1 MNTVHPDD
9 KIKVEHLTTPIPEI
23 PKGRR
28 DQMRERVLEAAE
40 AVISTK
46 GLAGLKAR
54 DIAARAGCALGAIY
68 TVFEDLDE
76 LILGVNQRTLARLE
90 AALAA
95 PEGADGEAELQR
107 LARAYLGYARDQE
120 PRWRALFE
128 HRLPPEKPLPDWYAR
143 DRDRLFALA
152 EAPLAS
158 LLPNE
163 EPAARKLRARTLF
176 SAVHGVVL
184 LGLEEKLAPTSSG
197 TLEAQ
202 LREFVATVVRG
213 LREN

>member
-1 MNTVHPDD
+1 LA
-9 KIKVEHLTTPIPEI
+9 KPITENS
-23 PKGRR
+23 KGRR

-68 TVFEDLDE
+68 TVFEDLNE
-76 LILGVNQRTLARLE
+76 LILGVNQRSLARLE
-90 AALAA
+90 AALST
-95 PEGADGEAELQR
+95 PKEADGEAELQR
-107 LARAYLGYARDQE
+107 LAQAYLSYAQDEE

-176 SAVHGVVL
+176 SAVHGVVV
-184 LGLEEKLAPTSSG
+184 LGLEEKLAPTSLR

-202 LREFVATVVRG
+202 LREFVATMARG

>member
-9 KIKVEHLTTPIPEI
+9 KIKVERLTAPIPEI
-23 PKGRR
+23 PRGRR

-40 AVISTK
+40 AVISTQ

-95 PEGADGEAELQR
+95 PNGADGEAELQR
-107 LARAYLGYARDQE
+107 LGRAYLGYARDQE

-152 EAPLAS
+152 EAPLVS

-163 EPAARKLRARTLF
+163 KPAARKLRARTLF

-184 LGLEEKLAPTSSG
+184 LGLGEKLAPTSSG

-202 LREFVATVVRG
+202 LREFIATMARG